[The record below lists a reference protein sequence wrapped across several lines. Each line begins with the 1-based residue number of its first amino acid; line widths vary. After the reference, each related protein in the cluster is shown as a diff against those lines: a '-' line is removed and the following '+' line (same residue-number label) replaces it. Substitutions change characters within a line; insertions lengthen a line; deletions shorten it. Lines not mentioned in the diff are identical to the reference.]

1 MAVEHS
7 QYLGNMNKVLNRQ
20 MFKAPT
26 YEHKS
31 TGIASGL
38 EYRPGYKVG
47 GIVKPKRGLVNE
59 PGGYAGEGLE
69 ELMARTGMASP
80 LSLEEPMSAAEQL
93 YADMPTVDY
102 GQGTTR
108 GDVVKEGFLRTLD
121 EQRQIRPS
129 RTLGN
134 PNLGASLVSNLITAG
149 KDAETTNKELAMMA
163 TAEAKGD
170 AKDRIGT
177 AMDLLK
183 ISTEAGMHEAEL
195 EQASSLAYAD
205 MENRLAIAGLS
216 SDATKY
222 TADVAASKLPSEMQ
236 TLNSLL
242 ESGVDPQL
250 AFDTAFKQ
258 FNSKLQMVGILLE
271 SYQMQISTGQTTPE
285 EALQQAIT
293 SAEGM
298 FGSGFSVSEDQLE
311 ELKEQAEGMDTEGM
325 TGYTTNNPD
334 KID

>member
-1 MAVEHS
+1 
-7 QYLGNMNKVLNRQ
+7 

-26 YEHKS
+26 YEHRS

-47 GIVKPKRGLVNE
+47 GMVKPKRGLVNE

-69 ELMARTGMASP
+69 ELMARTGLQSP
-80 LSLEEPMSAAEQL
+80 LSLEEPMSAAEKL

-108 GDVVKEGFLRTLD
+108 GDVVQEGLLRTLD
-121 EQRQIRPS
+121 EQRQIRPT

-149 KDAETTNKELAMMA
+149 KDAEATNKELAMMA
-163 TAEAKGD
+163 SAEAKQD
-170 AKDRIGT
+170 AKDKIGT
-177 AMDLLK
+177 AMDLLN

-195 EQASSLAYAD
+195 EQAASLAYAD
-205 MENRLAIAGLS
+205 MENRLAIAGLGAE
-216 SDATKY
+216 ATKY
-222 TADVAASKLPSEMQ
+222 SADKAASKLPSEMQ

-242 ESGVDPQL
+242 ESGIDPQL

-271 SYQMQISTGQTTPE
+271 SYQMQITMGTISPE
-285 EALQQAIT
+285 EALQEAMKQAK
-293 SAEGM
+293 GM
-298 FGSGFSVSEDQLE
+298 FGSGFSVSEDQLGD
-311 ELKEQAEGMDTEGM
+311 LKDQADSMDIEGM